1 MIYITGDIHGDPTRF
16 SKEAFPEQSKMTK
29 EDYVIVCG
37 DFGLVWDQME
47 SRTEEYW
54 LNWLQNKPFTTLF
67 VDGNHENHDR
77 LDAMPVSEW
86 NTAGGRVD
94 GGTGQAIRIAMDHNI
109 PVVNAGAYPDLEK
122 FKEKVNEIVK
132 GTLYYPSWQKH

>member
-47 SRTEEYW
+47 SRTEEYR
-54 LNWLQNKPFTTLF
+54 QN
-67 VDGNHENHDR
+67 
-77 LDAMPVSEW
+77 
-86 NTAGGRVD
+86 
-94 GGTGQAIRIAMDHNI
+94 
-109 PVVNAGAYPDLEK
+109 
-122 FKEKVNEIVK
+122 
-132 GTLYYPSWQKH
+132 

>member
-54 LNWLQNKPFTTLF
+54 LNWLQN
-67 VDGNHENHDR
+67 E
-77 LDAMPVSEW
+77 SSSIS
-86 NTAGGRVD
+86 
-94 GGTGQAIRIAMDHNI
+94 GTSGSM
-109 PVVNAGAYPDLEK
+109 
-122 FKEKVNEIVK
+122 
-132 GTLYYPSWQKH
+132 YYPGMVIPASAAKANPRIRYSMYIISRAVRLAAMLPIT